1 MFPQILSITTGL
13 FLFLFGMIRL
23 STEMQRIFSVR
34 IRRYI
39 KYLVKKPFSG
49 IGIGA
54 LATAIFQ
61 SSSTTTVL
69 VVGMVNAGLIS
80 FYNSL
85 GLILGAGIGTTITVQ
100 LVAIKITVISPV
112 FIVLGILLWFLGKDK
127 LKTIGGAIFYFGL
140 LFFGLSMVSQGLA
153 IFKESPTFL
162 NLIKKTKNPFLGV
175 VTGFIFTAIVQS
187 SLATTGILVLFAHQG
202 LVNIASAFPIVLGA
216 NIGTTITAILAS
228 LGGGKNAKRAA
239 FSHFFFKLFGV
250 ILILLILPL
259 ALALLRISSNS
270 VAQQIVIG
278 HFLLS
283 ILITIMF
290 IFWLKPF
297 SSLMEKI
304 IPGREKV
311 LSLWPEYLDKKY
323 LYNSKK
329 AFNAVTKELKRE
341 MMLARRN
348 YNEGIKLI
356 SEFNKASKRSIFYID
371 LVIDNL
377 QKEIMHYLDDISR
390 LQLSKQET
398 TKLFC
403 YSSMVDDIERIGD
416 HVTNLVH
423 LAEFKHI
430 NKVYFSKQAIKE
442 IKNIQDLV
450 AKNLNDADFL
460 ITKKSD
466 QKIKAVFE
474 REKEIDRAV
483 KQARENHL
491 NRFYKGACLAMAGPI
506 FNDML
511 VNFERISDHCMNIA
525 EYAEQL

>member
-1 MFPQILSITTGL
+1 
-13 FLFLFGMIRL
+13 
-23 STEMQRIFSVR
+23 
-34 IRRYI
+34 
-39 KYLVKKPFSG
+39 
-49 IGIGA
+49 
-54 LATAIFQ
+54 
-61 SSSTTTVL
+61 
-69 VVGMVNAGLIS
+69 
-80 FYNSL
+80 
-85 GLILGAGIGTTITVQ
+85 
-100 LVAIKITVISPV
+100 
-112 FIVLGILLWFLGKDK
+112 
-127 LKTIGGAIFYFGL
+127 
-140 LFFGLSMVSQGLA
+140 
-153 IFKESPTFL
+153 
-162 NLIKKTKNPFLGV
+162 
-175 VTGFIFTAIVQS
+175 
-187 SLATTGILVLFAHQG
+187 
-202 LVNIASAFPIVLGA
+202 
-216 NIGTTITAILAS
+216 
-228 LGGGKNAKRAA
+228 
-239 FSHFFFKLFGV
+239 
-250 ILILLILPL
+250 
-259 ALALLRISSNS
+259 
-270 VAQQIVIG
+270 
-278 HFLLS
+278 
-283 ILITIMF
+283 MF